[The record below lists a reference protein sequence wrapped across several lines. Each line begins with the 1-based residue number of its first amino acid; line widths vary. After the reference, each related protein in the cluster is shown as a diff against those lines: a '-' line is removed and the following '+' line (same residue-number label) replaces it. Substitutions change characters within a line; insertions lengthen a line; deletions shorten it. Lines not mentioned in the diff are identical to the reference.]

1 VIAVSNTST
10 LLNLALI
17 DSHSLLEKL
26 YENVLIPSAVLQE
39 LAAIASNRPT
49 LPDLKILPWLAS
61 RAPTNTALVALLRS
75 ELDPGEAEAIAL
87 AAEIG
92 PDILLLDE
100 RRARKVAARMG
111 LKVIGLLGVVLEAK
125 RKGFIRRVQPLL
137 DEVVAKAGFWVSAR
151 LYARVLEEAGE

>member
-1 VIAVSNTST
+1 
-10 LLNLALI
+10 
-17 DSHSLLEKL
+17 
-26 YENVLIPSAVLQE
+26 
-39 LAAIASNRPT
+39 
-49 LPDLKILPWLAS
+49 
-61 RAPTNTALVALLRS
+61 
-75 ELDPGEAEAIAL
+75 LDPGEAEAIAL